1 MFFLHPDSKEAGT
14 LSKIEIKTECNHLQ
28 TTQMHP
34 LNSHVSH
41 KMLNLTP
48 SLAII
53 NIIDQLSNLFKGY
66 NNELKLFI
74 EIQLNIYNQTL

>member
-1 MFFLHPDSKEAGT
+1 
-14 LSKIEIKTECNHLQ
+14 
-28 TTQMHP
+28 
-34 LNSHVSH
+34 
-41 KMLNLTP
+41 MLNLAP

-53 NIIDQLSNLFKGY
+53 NIIDQWSNLFKMY

>member
-1 MFFLHPDSKEAGT
+1 
-14 LSKIEIKTECNHLQ
+14 
-28 TTQMHP
+28 MHP

-41 KMLNLTP
+41 KMLNLAP